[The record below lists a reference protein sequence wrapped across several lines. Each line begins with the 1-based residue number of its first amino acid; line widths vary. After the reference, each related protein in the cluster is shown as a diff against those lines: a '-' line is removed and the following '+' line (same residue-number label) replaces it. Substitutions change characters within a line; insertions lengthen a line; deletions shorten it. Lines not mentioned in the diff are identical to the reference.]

1 MKHNDNK
8 LNDPITAVEAE
19 KKFGRIYLPE
29 LDGLRFFAFLLVF
42 IHHNI
47 LFSQIPYLFILKLNG
62 WIGVDLFFVLSAF
75 LFTKLLIAEYQK
87 TGAISFKKFYIRRI
101 FRIWPLYFFFISLAT
116 VVYVF
121 VQGQSITKYIF
132 IRLVGLFTFSD
143 NVMAAVNDYHPIPY
157 LAHLWTI
164 DYEEQFYIFIPLII
178 LLLVRSS
185 FKRKMRLL
193 ILSVVLLNITR
204 IIFIVNHVP
213 RPAIWVLPVTHFESI
228 IMGIVIGFGGMEFLS
243 KRIHPLIIGFA
254 GIVFFLLLRTLPKL
268 DVISYQLIISY
279 FLIGLSSSCIL
290 IAVLNS
296 DLLKRFFSKQLF
308 VFLGKRSY
316 GLYVYHLL
324 GNLIAGNM
332 AGLFP
337 ALPSGALALF
347 LYSLFITITMSI
359 ISYKIIEAPF
369 LRWKKK
375 FEVIVSRPV

>member
-1 MKHNDNK
+1 MKHSDNNLIPEIVSTDIK
-8 LNDPITAVEAE
+8 SKTE
-19 KKFGRIYLPE
+19 RIYLPE

-47 LFSQIPYLFILKLNG
+47 LFSQIPYLFILKQNG

-75 LFTKLLIAEYQK
+75 LFTKLLIAEHQK
-87 TGAISFKKFYIRRI
+87 TGSISVKKFYIRRI
-101 FRIWPLYFFFISLAT
+101 FRIWPLYFFFIGLSTLI
-116 VVYVF
+116 YVF
-121 VQGQSITKYIF
+121 LQDQSINKFTF
-132 IRLVGLFTFSD
+132 IHLVGLLTFSG
-143 NVMAAVNDYHPIPY
+143 NIMAAVSGYHPIPY

-178 LLLVRSS
+178 SLLVRSS
-185 FKRKMRLL
+185 RKRR
-193 ILSVVLLNITR
+193 IVLFVSSIIFLNLFR

-213 RPAIWVLPVTHFESI
+213 RPAIWVLPITHFESI
-228 IMGIVIGFGGMEFLS
+228 IMGIIIGFGGADFLS

-254 GIVFFLLLRTLPKL
+254 GIVFFLLLRTLPKI

-279 FLIGLSSSCIL
+279 FLIGLSSACIL

-296 DLLKRFFSKQLF
+296 DLAKSFLSKKPF

-324 GNLIAGNM
+324 ANLIAVKI

-337 ALPSGALALF
+337 AVPSSALALF
-347 LYSLFITITMSI
+347 LYSLFITIIISI
-359 ISYKIIEAPF
+359 ISYKIIEVPF

-375 FEVIVSRPV
+375 FEVIVSRPI